1 MYGQFFWFEHYNK
14 YMLSLRKFRCC
25 AFLVAQEVEM
35 SERCERVMVG
45 GKSTWTLVV
54 KTNISI

>member
-1 MYGQFFWFEHYNK
+1 MVEFFWLELYNK
-14 YMLSLRKFRCC
+14 YMLNLGKFQCC

-35 SERCERVMVG
+35 NKRCERVMVG
-45 GKSTWTLVV
+45 GISTWTLVV